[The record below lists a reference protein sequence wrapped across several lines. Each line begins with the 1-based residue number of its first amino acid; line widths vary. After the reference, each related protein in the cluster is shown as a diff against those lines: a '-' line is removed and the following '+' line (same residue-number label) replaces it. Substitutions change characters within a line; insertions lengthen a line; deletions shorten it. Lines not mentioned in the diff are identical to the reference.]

1 MWFESDELQ
10 NEKMGKGIPTPPHN
24 CDGIACFLK
33 ENHIKQ
39 VQKKGKEWGQGEK
52 LTSGSTTFEPLR

>member
-1 MWFESDELQ
+1 VWFESDELQ

-39 VQKKGKEWGQGEK
+39 VQKKGKE
-52 LTSGSTTFEPLR
+52 